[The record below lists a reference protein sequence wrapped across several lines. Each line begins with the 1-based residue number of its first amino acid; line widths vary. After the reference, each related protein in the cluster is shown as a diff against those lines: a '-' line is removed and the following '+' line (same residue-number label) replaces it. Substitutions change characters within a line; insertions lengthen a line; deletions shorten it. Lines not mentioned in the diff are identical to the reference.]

1 MNSPTCVAVPPLLHP
16 STSSRSGGQIP
27 REWQIPGTCTGREPT
42 STPTS
47 QTMGSPGKTLC
58 SVCQHQG
65 AAGESLERG
74 KHPGH
79 STMGALHRA
88 GELSPS
94 PLPSLS
100 HQTHVIS
107 PKSSTDQP
115 QPCSLRQ
122 QLHFPPAHSPG
133 REQSR
138 ALKGSTALAPTLQQL
153 PQTVIMRWQLYP
165 QR

>member
-1 MNSPTCVAVPPLLHP
+1 MFPQVFNSYHSKGGHMNSPTCVAVPPLLHP

-27 REWQIPGTCTGREPT
+27 REWQTPGTCTGREPT

-94 PLPSLS
+94 PLPSLRLCS
-100 HQTHVIS
+100 QS
-107 PKSSTDQP
+107 PNPHYLPKIQ
-115 QPCSLRQ
+115 
-122 QLHFPPAHSPG
+122 HGPAP
-133 REQSR
+133 
-138 ALKGSTALAPTLQQL
+138 ALLPEAAAPLSAALGGSKAGH
-153 PQTVIMRWQLYP
+153 
-165 QR
+165 